1 MGAFQIMRRLTF
13 LSVILELAI
22 LSATSAFA
30 QTYQAQ
36 IGGVVRDASG
46 GAVPNTKVTATNIA
60 TGAQTSTESNSDG
73 IYRLLALQPAQ
84 YRISATGPGF
94 KTFEQGPLTLQVNDA

>member
-1 MGAFQIMRRLTF
+1 MAAGGFKVNSRVRNTNWGLKTMRRLIF
-13 LSVILELAI
+13 LSLILELVI
-22 LSATSAFA
+22 LSATSTFA

-36 IGGVVRDASG
+36 IGGVVRDATG
-46 GAVPNTKVTATNIA
+46 GAVPNAKVTATNIA

-84 YRISATGPGF
+84 YRISA
-94 KTFEQGPLTLQVNDA
+94 